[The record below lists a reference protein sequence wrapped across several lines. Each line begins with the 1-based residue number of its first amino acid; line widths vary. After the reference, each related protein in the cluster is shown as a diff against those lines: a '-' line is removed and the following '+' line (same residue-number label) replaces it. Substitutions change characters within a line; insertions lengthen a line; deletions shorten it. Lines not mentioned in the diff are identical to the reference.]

1 MRTFTAA
8 ADKSDSSDSDSESDS
23 DRDREASKPK
33 SNNFKTPKVQ
43 KKESSS
49 DSSDESTDEDN
60 QKKSKTGSYTPT
72 IFEGFPKSSTPSL
85 TPAAGCTNT
94 AESTPVGDK
103 KTPKR
108 KRKRKNK
115 NKNKLPA
122 SEIVNFDP
130 VQPNISYSRYFF
142 ILIHCI
148 SINIYIQTS

>member
-1 MRTFTAA
+1 MRSTLAAMGVKKTTTSA
-8 ADKSDSSDSDSESDS
+8 ADKSDSSDSDSDS
-23 DRDREASKPK
+23 GREASNPK
-33 SNNFKTPKVQ
+33 SNNLKTPKVQ

-60 QKKSKTGSYTPT
+60 EKKSKTGSYTPI

-85 TPAAGCTNT
+85 TSAAVCTNT
-94 AESTPVGDK
+94 SGSTPAVGGDK

-142 ILIHCI
+142 IL
-148 SINIYIQTS
+148 